1 MVKERVQNVQERT
14 RHMDYDDDE
23 RKIFLRKNTQ
33 DWLKNYDDSYEKMY
47 DKYDKFLVANYIMC
61 SG

>member
-1 MVKERVQNVQERT
+1 
-14 RHMDYDDDE
+14 MDYDDDE

-47 DKYDKFLVANYIMC
+47 DKYDKFLVAMYIMC
-61 SG
+61 SGLHR